1 VRVILSVVLAALFI
15 VSITEP
21 EASDDTARHAHN
33 TDQAI
38 NSGDEINFDVY
49 RNGTRVGFHRV
60 RFQTSDK
67 GLAVEARFQ
76 IQVTFLGITV
86 YRYRY
91 DSRALWTDGSLSA
104 IRATVDDDGAVL
116 DVRAQR
122 IGERVYVATG
132 DTAYETAA
140 PLFPTNHWN
149 AEVLG
154 QNRVLNTLTGQV
166 NKVRIEASGPD
177 RVDTERGPVAATRY
191 AYTGDLQTD
200 VWYDAAGRWVKMRFR
215 GRDGS
220 LIDYICRQCQGGPGK
235 RTSG

>member
-1 VRVILSVVLAALFI
+1 MRVIFSVVLAALFI
-15 VSITEP
+15 VAVTAP
-21 EASDDTARHAHN
+21 EASDDTMRHAR
-33 TDQAI
+33 TPDQAI
-38 NSGDEINFDVY
+38 NSGDEIHFDVY

-60 RFQTSDK
+60 RFQAGDK
-67 GLAVEARFQ
+67 GLAVEAQFQ

-91 DSRALWTDGSLSA
+91 DSSALWTDGSLSA
-104 IRATVDDDGAVL
+104 IRTTVDDDGAVL
-116 DVRAQR
+116 EVQARR
-122 IGERVYVATG
+122 IGRHFYVAAG
-132 DTAYETAA
+132 DTAYETSA

-149 AEVLG
+149 AGVLG

-166 NKVRIEASGPD
+166 NNVHIAASGPD
-177 RVDTERGPVAATRY
+177 RVETERGPVAATHY

-220 LIDYICRQCQGGPGK
+220 LIDYVCRQCQGGPGK
-235 RTSG
+235 RASG